1 MKYPLAALAFFL
13 IFLFAAN
20 ALDAQE
26 KNMK

>member
-13 IFLFAAN
+13 IFLAAGE
-20 ALDAQE
+20 AVHAKE